1 MTTPSEGVRI
11 MRDAILSLSL
21 SEPFVHRLFDPFRVP
36 PYFSLPA
43 DWAAAHSSSDDFVGG
58 PVVGQVAVEM

>member
-1 MTTPSEGVRI
+1 